1 MTVSQRR
8 FVLSLLVVAVA
19 GLPLLGQEADL
30 TWKFTKDKAF
40 YETMTTTTRQTM
52 KVQGNDVVQDQSQT
66 FYFSWVPKEVD
77 EKANKVVLTQQ
88 ITGLKMNITIGGS
101 KITYDSTSK
110 ENPTGTT
117 NPLNKFFDTLK
128 GATFTVT
135 LDTKNMKVTDIAG
148 HDEFVKKLSDA
159 NPQMKPLLEKILSK
173 KALQDMAEPLFAALP
188 GGKTAKGKDWSRD
201 TSLDMGPIGS
211 YTTKYGYKYEGP
223 DKDKNEKIAVTTKL
237 EYKAPTG
244 QDGGNLPFKI
254 KTADLKSKNAKGSVL
269 FDVKKGRLEKS
280 EQSLELEG
288 NLDIEISG
296 MSTKVELK
304 QKQETTVTTSD
315 QPQVKKSTP

>member
-1 MTVSQRR
+1 
-8 FVLSLLVVAVA
+8 
-19 GLPLLGQEADL
+19 
-30 TWKFTKDKAF
+30 
-40 YETMTTTTRQTM
+40 
-52 KVQGNDVVQDQSQT
+52 
-66 FYFSWVPKEVD
+66 VPKEVD

-201 TSLDMGPIGS
+201 TNLDMGPIGS

-254 KTADLKSKNAKGSVL
+254 KSADLKGQDGTGEVIFDPKTGMVKSSKTTQKLA
-269 FDVKKGRLEKS
+269 
-280 EQSLELEG
+280 G
-288 NLDIEISG
+288 NIDIEISSQ
-296 MSTKVELK
+296 STSVNLNQEQTTEISIGDKDPLAA
-304 QKQETTVTTSD
+304 QK
-315 QPQVKKSTP
+315 